1 MTKARLTAILLT
13 MALALGSASAVLAD
27 SHEEGEFDMEV
38 GTAAYLAYRNALLA
52 AGAAEGDLL
61 EWQLQLHHDAME
73 AAGEALAS
81 GEWDVDAGKAAYLA
95 FRNALI
101 AAGVLESDLAE
112 SQLMLHSQAKDEM
125 MEEMAE

>member
-1 MTKARLTAILLT
+1 MARARLVSLLLT
-13 MALALGSASAVLAD
+13 LALALGSTSIVMAD
-27 SHEEGEFDMEV
+27 EHEGEFDV
-38 GTAAYLAYRNALLA
+38 DAGTAAYLAYRNALIA

-81 GEWDVDAGKAAYLA
+81 GEWDIDAGKAAYLA

-112 SQLMLHSQAKDEM
+112 SQLMLHSEAKDEM